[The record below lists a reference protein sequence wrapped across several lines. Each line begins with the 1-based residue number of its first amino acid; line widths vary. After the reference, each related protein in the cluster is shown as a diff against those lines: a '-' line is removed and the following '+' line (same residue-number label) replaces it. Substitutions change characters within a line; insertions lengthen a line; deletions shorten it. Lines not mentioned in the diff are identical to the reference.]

1 VGSSLRDASQLLSS
15 YRLGPLGFL
24 AHPDL
29 TAESQPHSSGNY
41 AILDHIAALHW
52 VQKNI
57 AAFGGNPAIKELR
70 SVPPEKL
77 PSRGHGWPSEIVCS
91 MSAVGR
97 KWASRGRCPHGS
109 VRSGLPGSPDL

>member
-41 AILDHIAALHW
+41 AILDHIAAL
-52 VQKNI
+52 
-57 AAFGGNPAIKELR
+57 R
-70 SVPPEKL
+70 
-77 PSRGHGWPSEIVCS
+77 
-91 MSAVGR
+91 
-97 KWASRGRCPHGS
+97 
-109 VRSGLPGSPDL
+109 